1 MKYVNPVVRG
11 FYPDPS
17 VCYANGKYYMVNSTF
32 QYFPGVSLL
41 ESEDLVHWK
50 QIGNVL
56 TRKSQVY
63 LEKINSSGGVFAPT
77 IRYNDGHFYMV
88 TTNDTTRENFYVTTD
103 DIHGEW
109 SDPVKVD
116 QGGIDP
122 SLLFIDGRAYFVS
135 NGEDDDGIGGVTQC
149 EIDIKTGKKLSP
161 SRNIWKGNGGRFLE
175 SPHVYKIGDW
185 FYLMAAEGG
194 TEYGHMI
201 TISRSKD
208 IFGPYENCPHN
219 PILTNRNKAPF
230 IIQGVGH
237 GDLIEGPDGN
247 YYILCLGFR
256 QMGIWMAY
264 HQLGREVFL
273 VPVRFDE
280 NGWPVVGNDG
290 TMDESYEVPIKG
302 EGNER
307 NVAEEISRSGLDIF
321 SNPEWL
327 YMRHPHM
334 ENYKKVSQVGGKV
347 GEKVGEKAG
356 EKVGEKA
363 GEKVGEKADEKVGE
377 KVDEKE
383 NNGKTLDECIELVGT
398 SETLDDVASP
408 TFVGLR
414 QREFNGALT
423 VNMSLNVS
431 EASGKMGSANNAAA
445 VAEELLKE
453 VLKEEGEKKVLAD
466 NLHSV
471 SFAGVTAFM
480 TENEHYEVGI
490 EVRNDGLYAVKRIS
504 LGEAKVNAAEI
515 KLPAESKT
523 ESKTDSETEITKES
537 KADSET
543 KITKESKVESKVDT
557 FKLELGFNNSSYLFK
572 VYYGGKEYDLGSAS
586 AKYLT
591 SEVAGGFTGTLLGMF
606 AANVT
611 ARFSEFE
618 LKYTV

>member
-149 EIDIKTGKKLSP
+149 EIDIKTGKKLSA

-321 SNPEWL
+321 TNPEWL

-334 ENYKKVSQVGGKV
+334 ENYKKASQV

-356 EKVGEKA
+356 EKA
-363 GEKVGEKADEKVGE
+363 G
-377 KVDEKE
+377 EKE
-383 NNGKTLDECIELVGT
+383 NNGKALDECIKLVGT

-445 VAEELLKE
+445 VAKELLKE

-466 NLHSV
+466 KLHSV

-504 LGEAKVNAAEI
+504 LGEAKVNAVEI
-515 KLPAESKT
+515 KLPAEIKT

-537 KADSET
+537 KT
-543 KITKESKVESKVDT
+543 ESKVDT

-591 SEVAGGFTGTLLGMF
+591 SEVAGGFTGTLLGIF

>member
-17 VCYANGKYYMVNSTF
+17 VCHANGKYYMVNSTF

-63 LEKINSSGGVFAPT
+63 LEKIYSSGGVFAPT

-88 TTNDTTRENFYVTTD
+88 TTNATTGENFYVTTD

-149 EIDIKTGKKLSP
+149 EIDIKTGKKLSA

-247 YYILCLGFR
+247 YYIICLGFR
-256 QMGIWMAY
+256 QMGTWMAY

-334 ENYKKVSQVGGKV
+334 ENYKKASQVG
-347 GEKVGEKAG
+347 
-356 EKVGEKA
+356 
-363 GEKVGEKADEKVGE
+363 
-377 KVDEKE
+377 EKE
-383 NNGKTLDECIELVGT
+383 NNEKALVECIELVGT

-431 EASGKMGSANNAAA
+431 EASGKIGSANNAVA
-445 VAEELLKE
+445 VADK
-453 VLKEEGEKKVLAD
+453 
-466 NLHSV
+466 LHSV

-504 LGEAKVNAAEI
+504 LGEAKVNAVEI
-515 KLPAESKT
+515 KLPAEIKT
-523 ESKTDSETEITKES
+523 
-537 KADSET
+537 
-543 KITKESKVESKVDT
+543 DT

-572 VYYGGKEYDLGSAS
+572 VYYGGNEYDLGSAS

>member
-149 EIDIKTGKKLSP
+149 EIDIKTGKKLSA
-161 SRNIWKGNGGRFLE
+161 SRNIWKGNGGRFIE

-247 YYILCLGFR
+247 YYIVCLGFR

-334 ENYKKVSQVGGKV
+334 ENYKKVSQVG
-347 GEKVGEKAG
+347 EKAG
-356 EKVGEKA
+356 EKA
-363 GEKVGEKADEKVGE
+363 GE

-431 EASGKMGSANNAAA
+431 EASGKMGSANNSAA
-445 VAEELLKE
+445 VAEEL
-453 VLKEEGEKKVLAD
+453 
-466 NLHSV
+466 LHSV

-504 LGEAKVNAAEI
+504 LGEAKVNAVEI
-515 KLPAESKT
+515 KLPAEIKT

-543 KITKESKVESKVDT
+543 EITKESKADSKVDT

>member
-334 ENYKKVSQVGGKV
+334 ENYKKASQVG
-347 GEKVGEKAG
+347 EKAGEKAG
-356 EKVGEKA
+356 EKVGEK
-363 GEKVGEKADEKVGE
+363 
-377 KVDEKE
+377 VDKKE